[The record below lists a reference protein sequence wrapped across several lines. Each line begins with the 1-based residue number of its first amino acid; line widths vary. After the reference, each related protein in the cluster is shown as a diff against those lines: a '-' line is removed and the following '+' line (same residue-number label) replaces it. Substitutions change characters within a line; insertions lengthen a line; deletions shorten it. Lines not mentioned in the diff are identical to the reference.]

1 MATKGKMGPT
11 KGPKKKEMK
20 KEMKKEEM
28 MIPPMKKGGSTP
40 SYKKGGSM
48 GKKMK

>member
-11 KGPKKKEMK
+11 KGPKR

-28 MIPPMKKGGSTP
+28 MTPMKKGGSTP